1 MRRLHDPAPGDP
13 YARIAPW
20 YDAVTSAF
28 LRGPR
33 ERMAETCAAL
43 GARRILDMGC
53 GTGRFLDFLPQ
64 GSAEP
69 AVGLDISPAMLA
81 RRPARAH
88 VFFVAADGTLP
99 PFAPGSFDLVI
110 CCLLLH
116 ESGERDQDLLAASFA
131 LAPKVLVLEWRMP
144 ERNLDYARAFW
155 VHGIERL
162 AGREHYKNFRRFMRL
177 GGLNGLVQR
186 SAARLLTETPLAG
199 GSLVLALLGAP
210 RAQAQR
216 TSPVHAGGNGLTSE
230 MF

>member
-1 MRRLHDPAPGDP
+1 MDP

-20 YDAVTSAF
+20 YDAATSAF

-33 ERMAETCAAL
+33 KRMAEICAAL
-43 GARRILDMGC
+43 GARRILDLGC
-53 GTGRFLDFLPQ
+53 GTGRLLDFLPR
-64 GSAEP
+64 GSAEM

-81 RRPARAH
+81 RRPPGAQA
-88 VFFVAADGTLP
+88 FFVAADGTLP

-116 ESGERDQDLLAASFA
+116 ESGGRDQDLLAASFA

-144 ERNLDYARAFW
+144 ERNLDYAHAFW

-177 GGLNGLVQR
+177 GGLNGLAQR
-186 SAARLLTETPLAG
+186 SGAWFLTETALAG

-210 RAQAQR
+210 RAQAKPV
-216 TSPVHAGGNGLTSE
+216 SPVRAEGNGLTSG
-230 MF
+230 ML